1 MWPRKLPRLKF
12 LLTSVFLFT
21 FPFSPSQY
29 ITVRNGLWP
38 PRVNFEVIKPENTM
52 INYIK
57 IYHELGWVIQINKS
71 IQNNII
77 LEFSKK

>member
-1 MWPRKLPRLKF
+1 
-12 LLTSVFLFT
+12 
-21 FPFSPSQY
+21 
-29 ITVRNGLWP
+29 
-38 PRVNFEVIKPENTM
+38 M

-71 IQNNII
+71 IQNTII